1 MVDKIEMSLDDI
13 IKSTKGLKVRR
24 GAGQARRGAGGGG
37 GAGGGR
43 PIRKGGRPM
52 QGAQRSSGGGSGGGS
67 VLKGRNR
74 GGIQKSNFPR
84 GDVNSAWKHD
94 MYDGPKRGLGGGGG
108 GLKTSNG
115 GVSSGPS
122 KLLVSN
128 LDYGVSE
135 SDIHELFADFGPLK
149 SASMHYDRSG
159 RSLGTADV
167 VFERRAD
174 AVKAMKQY
182 NGVPLDG
189 RPMNIQLATS
199 EVPSPVSKSR
209 LASGPSSRPRPQVGG
224 GNLRRGPGGPR
235 RGGGGGGAP
244 RSAGGAGGRR
254 NGTPKAPAPTAEEL
268 DAELDAYVNDM
279 K

>member
-1 MVDKIEMSLDDI
+1 MADKIEMSLDDI
-13 IKSTKGLKVRR
+13 IKSSKIGFRGGRGGGQRNNRGRGGFGGGNQRR
-24 GAGQARRGAGGGG
+24 PLNGGGG
-37 GAGGGR
+37 GV
-43 PIRKGGRPM
+43 I
-52 QGAQRSSGGGSGGGS
+52 
-67 VLKGRNR
+67 KGRNR
-74 GGIQKSNFPR
+74 GPPQKQRFSR

-94 MYDGPKRGLGGGGG
+94 MFEGGKKILRSAGGGGG
-108 GLKTSNG
+108 GGNPGST
-115 GVSSGPS
+115 

-149 SASMHYDRSG
+149 NASVHYDRSG

-167 VFERRAD
+167 VFERRSD

-199 EVPSPVSKSR
+199 ELPTQSPNR
-209 LASGPSSRPRPQVGG
+209 TRNIGRPAPMR
-224 GNLRRGPGGPR
+224 PR
-235 RGGGGGGAP
+235 RGAP
-244 RSAGGAGGRR
+244 GGRPGGR
-254 NGTPKAPAPTAEEL
+254 GGNRTNGKTPKSAEEL

-279 K
+279 KL